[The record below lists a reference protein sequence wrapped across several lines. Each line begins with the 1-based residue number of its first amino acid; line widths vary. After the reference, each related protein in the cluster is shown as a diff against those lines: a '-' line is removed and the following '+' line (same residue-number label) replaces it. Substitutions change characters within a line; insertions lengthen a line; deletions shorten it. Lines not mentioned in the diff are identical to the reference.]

1 MGSIVQSLSK
11 KHFDDLKTVFINV
24 KNFLIDN
31 GYYNQYIYNFY
42 RVFERFYNLLIRQV
56 FEFSKTEDEKKKW
69 LVYSFDI
76 LKKVVDLDEYIQYT
90 TAEEIRRHLQPY
102 IEDTTLY

>member
-1 MGSIVQSLSK
+1 MFKADIGY
-11 KHFDDLKTVFINV
+11 
-24 KNFLIDN
+24 LIDK
-31 GYYNQYIYNFY
+31 Q
-42 RVFERFYNLLIRQV
+42 
-56 FEFSKTEDEKKKW
+56 KTEDEKKKW